1 MVNENVA
8 KQILTTRGVNSKVL
22 VEGFRQTR
30 MTSGH
35 VGLFDFDGVSKQHVL
50 DETLHLEGIN
60 ILWASSSTGFHLW
73 NLSVRSAEEIAV
85 LGLQIGSD
93 CKHVQ
98 HGYRQR
104 KWILRTAPK
113 FREGNK
119 QYKPAPKLLHTWC
132 NPSLRF
138 QSEPHFKLFI
148 ALTGK
153 TSIHKLDYE
162 FVGLSAEIEDYMTM
176 TDKLKRGLHG

>member
-1 MVNENVA
+1 MLNVA
-8 KQILTTRGVNSKVL
+8 KQILTTKGVNSKVL

-35 VGLFDFDGVSKQHVL
+35 VGLFDFDGVSKQYVL

-73 NLSVRSAEEIAV
+73 NLSVRSANEIAL
-85 LGLQIGSD
+85 LGLKIGSD
-93 CKHVQ
+93 CKHVA
-98 HGYRQR
+98 HGYRQG
-104 KWILRTAPK
+104 KWVLRIAPK

-119 QYKPAPKLLHTWC
+119 QYKPAPKFLHCWS
-132 NPSLRF
+132 NDSLRF
-138 QSEPHFKLFI
+138 QSEPHMKLFI

-153 TSIHKLDYE
+153 TSIHKTSYE
-162 FVGLSAEIEDYMTM
+162 FAGLSAEIEDYMTM
-176 TDKLKRGLHG
+176 TDKMKRGLHG